1 METSGDCVIPQKK
14 RNASNDSAVELDKDG
29 GNSVKEESDKQENWI
44 ESEDHTGD
52 IISQQ
57 TNCTEV
63 YFTENE
69 FERTSHDYPQTELV
83 GRILSTNVRFFL
95 VICFTIRVC

>member
-1 METSGDCVIPQKK
+1 MNMDISGDCIIPQKK
-14 RNASNDSAVELDKDG
+14 RNANTNDSAVELDKDG
-29 GNSVKEESDKQENWI
+29 DNSVIEESEKNENWI
-44 ESEDHTGD
+44 ESQDQTGD

-69 FERTSHDYPQTELV
+69 FERTNHDYPV
-83 GRILSTNVRFFL
+83 NSVVVFH
-95 VICFTIRVC
+95 